1 MLEDTR
7 DRGAATVQQD
17 TVKCPSCGSSDV
29 RAATVRSAL
38 WHHDRLVVVED
49 LPALVCG
56 ACQERFYDDAT
67 VTILDLMRGEGF
79 PEAEADHVISVPV
92 FSFRSQL
99 PGIEKERE
107 GVIR

>member
-1 MLEDTR
+1 MREDTR
-7 DRGAATVQQD
+7 VMDTATIEQEA
-17 TVKCPSCGSSDV
+17 VKCPSCGSSDIK
-29 RAATVRSAL
+29 AATVRSAL

-56 ACQERFYDDAT
+56 KCQERFYDDAT
-67 VTILDLMRGEGF
+67 ITILDLMRGEGF

-92 FSFRSQL
+92 FSFTAQL
-99 PGIEKERE
+99 PEIEKERE